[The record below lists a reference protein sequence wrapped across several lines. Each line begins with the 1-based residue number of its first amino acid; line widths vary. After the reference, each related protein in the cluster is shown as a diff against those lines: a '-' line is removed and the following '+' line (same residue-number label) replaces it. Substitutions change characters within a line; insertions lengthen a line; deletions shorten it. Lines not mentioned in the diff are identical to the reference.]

1 MILNIKEVI
10 DILNKSEY
18 REKYITL
25 RKYIGNEKLPSF
37 SDLKSLLLKRY
48 KKGYTNYGKRIIRLM
63 DEFEEDLID
72 EGIKSDKRDG
82 LFINPY
88 YIM

>member
-1 MILNIKEVI
+1 
-10 DILNKSEY
+10 
-18 REKYITL
+18 
-25 RKYIGNEKLPSF
+25 
-37 SDLKSLLLKRY
+37 
-48 KKGYTNYGKRIIRLM
+48 M